1 MAKVKGPALALVFGG
16 GKSSPGRGASES
28 EDDEMDEASE
38 EEGEGEIPA
47 DFEDYAVQA
56 FPELEGKPERLKA
69 LRKAMMACGS

>member
-1 MAKVKGPALALVFGG
+1 MAKVKSPALALVFGG

-28 EDDEMDEASE
+28 EDDDEMSE

-47 DFEDYAVQA
+47 DFEDYAIQA